1 MKKKIFILTLA
12 SLFFAS
18 STAFPLVMHYC
29 SMSKSMMNRMPTN
42 NHCNIDMENCP
53 LTLNSSNQD
62 VITNAGAYS
71 QPDCCSIKII
81 DNHLKDNYLQV
92 KDANNFSSSIMIIS
106 CVSLESLGY
115 NFYPTFGY
123 IDYLPPPKADQNH
136 IYLDN
141 SVLLI

>member
-1 MKKKIFILTLA
+1 MKKKILILTLA

-29 SMSKSMMNRMPTN
+29 SMSKSMMNKMPAK
-42 NHCNIDMENCP
+42 NHCDMDMVNCP
-53 LTLNSSNQD
+53 LSLNSSSKD
-62 VITNAGAYS
+62 GISNAGNYS

-81 DNHLKDNYLQV
+81 DNHLKDNYLLI
-92 KDANNFSSSIMIIS
+92 KDANNFSSSIITIS
-106 CVSLESLGY
+106 HASLESLGY
-115 NFYPTFGY
+115 NFYPTFCY
-123 IDYLPPPKADQNH
+123 MDYLPPPKADQNH

>member
-29 SMSKSMMNRMPTN
+29 SMSKSMMNKMPAKK
-42 NHCNIDMENCP
+42 HCDMDMANCP
-53 LTLNSSNQD
+53 LSLDSSNKD
-62 VITNAGAYS
+62 GISNAGKYS

-81 DNHLKDNYLQV
+81 DNHLKDNYLQI
-92 KDANNFSSSIMIIS
+92 KDTGNFSSSIIIIS
-106 CVSLESLGY
+106 HASLESLGY
-115 NFYPTFGY
+115 NFYPAFCY
-123 IDYLPPPKADQNH
+123 MDYLPPPKADQNH